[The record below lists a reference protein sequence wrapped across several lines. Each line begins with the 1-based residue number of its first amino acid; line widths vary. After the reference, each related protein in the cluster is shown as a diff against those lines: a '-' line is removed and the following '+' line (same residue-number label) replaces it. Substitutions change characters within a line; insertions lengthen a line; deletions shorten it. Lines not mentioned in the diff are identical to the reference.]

1 MKHVIV
7 IETPRYAEEEDMR
20 IVLSVIQRIFNAE
33 SEITC
38 SHWNQPQAPLSI
50 PNASDDGEVRLA
62 DI

>member
-20 IVLSVIQRIFNAE
+20 VVLSVIQRIFNKE
-33 SEITC
+33 DEITC
-38 SHWNQPQAPLSI
+38 SYWNQPQAPLSI
-50 PNASDDGEVRLA
+50 PNASDDGGSRLA